1 MVKQNIH
8 RFDIWLVRLDPTKGS
23 EIKKTRPCVIISPDE
38 MSSLKTAIIAP
49 MTSKGFNF
57 PTRIQCTFQGKFLK
71 VPKSRQLIVCKNYLH
86 IKKRLIDSP
95 CHGIMDTKVKWVG
108 GQATKTININKFAW
122 PDPNSS
128 LLRVYTHS

>member
-23 EIKKTRPCVIISPDE
+23 EIKKTRPCVIVSPDE

-57 PTRIQCTFQGKFLK
+57 PTRIECAFQGKKGLILLDQIR
-71 VPKSRQLIVCKNYLH
+71 VVDKSRLIQKLGIISQSAQL
-86 IKKRLIDSP
+86 
-95 CHGIMDTKVKWVG
+95 
-108 GQATKTININKFAW
+108 KTINCLQELFA
-122 PDPNSS
+122 
-128 LLRVYTHS
+128 H